1 MWMDTW
7 GHISQ
12 HVEDELIDVAERE
25 RIILSELEE
34 KMDNVGE
41 NNEIFMRGMSY
52 KITHPMVIIG
62 LNRVN
67 HSNM

>member
-12 HVEDELIDVAERE
+12 HVEDELIDFAERE